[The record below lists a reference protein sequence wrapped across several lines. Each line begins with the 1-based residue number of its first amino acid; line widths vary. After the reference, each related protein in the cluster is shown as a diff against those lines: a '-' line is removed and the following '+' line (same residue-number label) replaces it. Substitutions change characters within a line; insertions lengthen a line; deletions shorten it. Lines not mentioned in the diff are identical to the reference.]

1 MLELTDERIAELK
14 GKGFL
19 LMKDKEHFNVRLV
32 VPAGCMAAD
41 KMAKICEI
49 QRYSQ

>member
-19 LMKDKEHFNVRLV
+19 LMKDKEPFNVSLV
-32 VPAGCMAAD
+32 LPAGFMEAV
-41 KMAKICEI
+41 KMARI
-49 QRYSQ
+49 

>member
-32 VPAGCMAAD
+32 VPAG
-41 KMAKICEI
+41 
-49 QRYSQ
+49 